1 MRRFSDFATGEHPLE
16 GDKTRLDDVL
26 NKEVIIKDYKI
37 SKSKYEGKGN
47 YITIQIEENGGLKI
61 IFTGSEVLASQC
73 EKYKEEMPFLTTI
86 KKIDRYYTF
95 S

>member
-1 MRRFSDFATGEHPLE
+1 MRRFSDFATDEHPLD

-26 NKEVIIKDYKI
+26 NKEVIIRDYKI

-47 YITIQIEENGGLKI
+47 YITIQIEENGKLKI
-61 IFTGSEVLASQC
+61 IFTGSGVLTSQC
-73 EKYKEEMPFLTTI
+73 EKYKDELPFKTII
-86 KKIDRYYTF
+86 KKVERYYTF